1 LTLGELKYVDNN
13 DKYMAK
19 KVFDNTEKINRLNM
33 SNSSLKRICTLAV
46 WSSDIED
53 LNDLI

>member
-1 LTLGELKYVDNN
+1 MTLGELKYVDNN